1 MRSTWNRHKT
11 ALVFYLFFFFFH
23 RLGLLSLPIRQ
34 IGKKKGNQP
43 QSHRT
48 ELSLFPISFLLYFC
62 RAVGVTG
69 HSSVGHTS
77 PMGLGCLNFFSSFLC
92 ISSSFFGFFL
102 AIVSPGKRLQKWTW
116 RLLCPA
122 KQNKNSKILMTS
134 LTQRGKRW
142 RFFFLFVH
150 R

>member
-77 PMGLGCLNFFSSFLC
+77 PMGLLFKFFSLRFYVFLVLFLCSFLQ
-92 ISSSFFGFFL
+92 SFHQ
-102 AIVSPGKRLQKWTW
+102 GKDCKNEHGGYYVQ
-116 RLLCPA
+116 P
-122 KQNKNSKILMTS
+122 NKIKTL
-134 LTQRGKRW
+134 KY
-142 RFFFLFVH
+142 
-150 R
+150 